1 MRKKERGIIA
11 LLLLKTAVAQN
22 MTDGF
27 ELNPRVTNQY
37 GMGDE
42 GTSIF
47 LSDQLL
53 AYFISVACLRENRD
67 CVNRWQYACQYFVRK
82 IFVIEK
88 KTKKATMK
96 RWQKQLN
103 G

>member
-37 GMGDE
+37 GMADE

-47 LSDQLL
+47 F
-53 AYFISVACLRENRD
+53 YPISYLHTLYQWRAC
-67 CVNRWQYACQYFVRK
+67 
-82 IFVIEK
+82 EK
-88 KTKKATMK
+88 TATV
-96 RWQKQLN
+96 
-103 G
+103 